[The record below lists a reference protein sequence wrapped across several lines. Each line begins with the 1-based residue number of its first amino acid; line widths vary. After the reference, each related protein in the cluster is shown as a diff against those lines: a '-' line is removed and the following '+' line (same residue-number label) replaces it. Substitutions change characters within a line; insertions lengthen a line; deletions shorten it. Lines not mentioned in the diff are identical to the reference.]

1 MEITGRLIKI
11 LPETG
16 GTSAAGREWKKGG
29 FVIETDETY
38 PKQIAFT
45 AFGEDRIQMVNGLV
59 MNNPVTVTFSIRSRE
74 YNERWYTDV
83 ECIRVV
89 PFTAQA
95 QPVAPAAQP
104 SNFAGAAPAA
114 PAAPADQPDFASM
127 PNTMPADDNGDLPF

>member
-1 MEITGRLIKI
+1 MDISGRLIKI

-45 AFGEDRIQMVNGLV
+45 AFGEDRIQMVNSLV
-59 MNNPVTVTFSIRSRE
+59 MNSQVTVTFSIRSRE

-83 ECIRVV
+83 ECIRVQPMV
-89 PFTAQA
+89 ASQPAA
-95 QPVAPAAQP
+95 AAPGQPV
-104 SNFAGAAPAA
+104 FAGQPAPAA
-114 PAAPADQPDFASM
+114 PAAQAPDFASM
-127 PNTMPADDNGDLPF
+127 PNSMPADDNGDLPF